1 MKLQFLSPIHKAT
14 RQIGLRLEPP
24 CAELGLGSGEGH
36 LISYLHS
43 YGPCPIA
50 ELHRVLGYK
59 PSTLTSVL
67 DRLSAQGFLRRLPHP
82 EDRRSFL
89 IELTREGRSA
99 AAAIQRM
106 LEALEARIRSRV
118 GRAEIAGFRAVMSAI
133 DQVTGVEVRAS
144 VQGKARESPKEKK

>member
-1 MKLQFLSPIHKAT
+1 MKLQFLSLIHKAT
-14 RQIGLRLEPP
+14 RQIGLRLETP
-24 CAELGLGSGEGH
+24 CAELGLDPGEGH
-36 LISYLHS
+36 LISYLQS

-67 DRLSAQGFLRRLPHP
+67 DRLSAQGLLRRLPHP
-82 EDRRSFL
+82 RDRRSFL
-89 IELTREGRSA
+89 IELTREGRSV

-133 DQVTGVEVRAS
+133 DQVTGVEVRARES
-144 VQGKARESPKEKK
+144 ARETPKEKK